1 MKALLILR
9 TIAIVVAIASLAL
22 SLLTAGPVH
31 DRLRQIGK
39 LAVFGSLGAQL
50 AVEIAHVTGRRA
62 AWTKL
67 LFPLAGLA
75 IAIRSFAAGNLS
87 PATYALLAATDVAL
101 MAFAVTVVVRALRRS
116 PETYPE
122 ELLEREF
129 DRFTPSALNRYM
141 ATELVVMAS
150 ALRYLCGG
158 FRRPLP
164 PGFSYVRNWS
174 TVPLLLAIPVL
185 TIPEMLVL
193 DFALWHAIWW
203 RTASDIVHAYAMLW
217 FVGIVATTRIRP
229 HRCDGDRVRL
239 RFGCMRRIDLDR
251 SNIAAATLHRS
262 PSGNVAQ
269 PKARHIARDVLAMTL
284 EGVPTVEL
292 ILRQPVRFRSLL
304 GRERIIGRILVA
316 VDEPAAFAAA
326 IAA

>member
-9 TIAIVVAIASLAL
+9 TIAVAVAIVSLAL
-22 SLLTAGPVH
+22 SFITAGPVH

-50 AVEIAHVTGRRA
+50 AVEIERVTGRRA

-75 IAIRSFAAGNLS
+75 VAIRSFAAGSL
-87 PATYALLAATDVAL
+87 PTGTYAVLGTIDLVLLA
-101 MAFAVTVVVRALRRS
+101 FAITVVVRALRRD
-116 PETYPE
+116 PAAYPE
-122 ELLEREF
+122 ELLERAF
-129 DRFTPSALNRYM
+129 DRFTPSSLNRFM

-164 PGFSYVRNWS
+164 PGFSYVRRWS
-174 TVPLLLAIPVL
+174 TVPLLLAIPVITL
-185 TIPEMLVL
+185 PEMLAF
-193 DFALWHAIWW
+193 DFALWHAVCW
-203 RTASDIVHAYAMLW
+203 RTASDVLHVYAMLW
-217 FVGIVATTRIRP
+217 FVGIVATSRSRP
-229 HRCDGDRVRL
+229 HRCDAAYVRL
-239 RFGCMRRIDLDR
+239 RFGCMRRLDLDR
-251 SNIAAATLHRS
+251 SNIAATTVCRS
-262 PSGNVAQ
+262 LEAHGAAKS
-269 PKARHIARDVLAMTL
+269 RDRDTLAMTL
-284 EGVPTVEL
+284 SGVPTVEL
-292 ILRQPVRFRSLL
+292 TLREPARFRSLF
-304 GRERIIGRILVA
+304 GRTRLIRHVLVA

>member
-9 TIAIVVAIASLAL
+9 TIAIVVAIVSLAL
-22 SLLTAGPVH
+22 SFITAGPIH
-31 DRLRQIGK
+31 DRLRQIAK

-50 AVEIAHVTGRRA
+50 AVEIERVAGRRA

-75 IAIRSFAAGNLS
+75 IAICSFAAGSL
-87 PATYALLAATDVAL
+87 PPTTYASLAAIDLALLA
-101 MAFAVTVVVRALRRS
+101 FAVAVVVRALRRE
-116 PETYPE
+116 PGAYPE

-129 DRFTPSALNRYM
+129 DRFTPSSLNRFM

-164 PGFSYVRNWS
+164 PGFSYVRRWT

-185 TIPEMLVL
+185 TLPEMLVL
-193 DFALWHAIWW
+193 DFALWNAVWW
-203 RTASDIVHAYAMLW
+203 RTASDVLHVYAMLW
-217 FVGIVATTRIRP
+217 FVGIVATTRARP
-229 HRCDGDRVRL
+229 HRCDAERVRL
-239 RFGCMRRIDLDR
+239 RFGCMRRLDLDR
-251 SNIAAATLHRS
+251 SNIAAATLRRS
-262 PSGNVAQ
+262 PDGRA
-269 PKARHIARDVLAMTL
+269 ARTPARGKDGDILAMTL
-284 EGVPTVEL
+284 EGVPAVEL
-292 ILRQPVRFRSLL
+292 TLREPVRFRSLL
-304 GRERIIGRILVA
+304 GRERLISRVLVA
-316 VDEPAAFAAA
+316 VDEPAAFVAA

>member
-1 MKALLILR
+1 MKALLVLR

-22 SLLTAGPVH
+22 SLITAGPVH

-50 AVEIAHVTGRRA
+50 AVEIERVTGRQA

-75 IAIRSFAAGNLS
+75 IAIRSFASGGLS
-87 PATYALLAATDVAL
+87 PATYAVLAAIDIAL
-101 MAFAVTVVVRALRRS
+101 LVFAVTVVVRALRRD

-129 DRFTPSALNRYM
+129 DRFMPSSLNRYM
-141 ATELVVMAS
+141 ATELVVMGS

-164 PGFSYVRNWS
+164 PGFSYVRRWS

-193 DFALWHAIWW
+193 DFALWHAAWW
-203 RTASDIVHAYAMLW
+203 RTASDIVHVYAMLW
-217 FVGIVATTRIRP
+217 FVGIVATTRARP
-229 HRCDGDRVRL
+229 HRCDAERVRL
-239 RFGCMRRIDLDR
+239 RFGCMRRLDLDR
-251 SNIAAATLHRS
+251 SNIAAARVRRS
-262 PSGNVAQ
+262 LDGHAARTQARGND
-269 PKARHIARDVLAMTL
+269 RDMLAMTL
-284 EGVPTVEL
+284 SGVPAVEL
-292 ILRQPVRFRSLL
+292 TLREPVRFRSLL
-304 GRERIIGRILVA
+304 GRERLIARVLVA

-326 IAA
+326 VAA

>member
-9 TIAIVVAIASLAL
+9 TIAIVVAIVSLAL
-22 SLLTAGPVH
+22 SFITAGPIH

-50 AVEIAHVTGRRA
+50 AVEIERVTGRRA

-75 IAIRSFAAGNLS
+75 IAIRSFAAGSLP
-87 PATYALLAATDVAL
+87 PATYAALAAIDLAL
-101 MAFAVTVVVRALRRS
+101 LAFAVAVVVRALRHE
-116 PETYPE
+116 PGAYPE

-129 DRFTPSALNRYM
+129 DRFTPSSLNRFM

-164 PGFSYVRNWS
+164 PGFSYVRHWT

-185 TIPEMLVL
+185 TIPEMLAL
-193 DFALWHAIWW
+193 DFALWHAAWW
-203 RTASDIVHAYAMLW
+203 RAASDVVHVYAMLW
-217 FVGIVATTRIRP
+217 FVGLVATTRTRP
-229 HRCDGDRVRL
+229 HRCDAERVRL
-239 RFGCMRRIDLDR
+239 RFGCMRRLDLDR
-251 SNIAAATLHRS
+251 SNIATATVRRS
-262 PSGNVAQ
+262 LDGHS
-269 PKARHIARDVLAMTL
+269 ARKEALGDERDALAMTL
-284 EGVPTVEL
+284 SGVPVVEL
-292 ILRQPVRFRSLL
+292 TLREPTVFRSLL
-304 GRERIIGRILVA
+304 GRERLIRRVFVA
-316 VDEPAAFAAA
+316 VDEPAEFAAA
-326 IAA
+326 LAA